1 MDLGAF
7 DFAATERRG
16 EPQVMVSL
24 LLYGYLT
31 GVRSSRD
38 IARHCIDD
46 PHFRWLAAGSRP
58 TQRDIVQFRL
68 RHRAAVRVVLVAA
81 LLRCHD
87 AGTVRL
93 DHIQLSAA
101 RRSGRA
107 AVLDERVSALL
118 ADAERIDATEDHVR
132 AAPRRR
138 APRALLAV
146 LLLALIFGGGYTV
159 AVHKRV
165 TLRVDGSAMTVSTLK
180 SRVSDVLRDNGFSV
194 SDRDD
199 LQPAG
204 DQPLQQS
211 ETIVLRRGRPLQL
224 STDGGPSAQVWTTAT
239 TVDEALAQL
248 SLSDA
253 LPTTASRTT
262 NIPLTGMALRVIT
275 AKNVRLDDGG
285 KTSERHL
292 AAANVGL
299 LLATIGAPLAPT
311 DKVVPAASTP
321 VTADMRVV
329 VTRIRT
335 RTVTQRMQVP
345 PQVYRV
351 ADPTMNMSRRVVE
364 DPGSPGTHDITFT
377 EVMVNGVAT
386 QRQVVRNAIT
396 TPARPTVLRVGAKP
410 GTEVPPV
417 RDGAAWD
424 AVARCESSGN
434 WAINTGNGFYG
445 GVQFDLNTWKRH
457 GGLRYAPR
465 ADLATREEQIAI
477 AEVTRAIQGR
487 GAWPVCG
494 AKLV

>member
-1 MDLGAF
+1 MD
-7 DFAATERRG
+7 AAE
-16 EPQVMVSL
+16 
-24 LLYGYLT
+24 
-31 GVRSSRD
+31 D
-38 IARHCIDD
+38 
-46 PHFRWLAAGSRP
+46 
-58 TQRDIVQFRL
+58 
-68 RHRAAVRVVLVAA
+68 VL
-81 LLRCHD
+81 
-87 AGTVRL
+87 
-93 DHIQLSAA
+93 
-101 RRSGRA
+101 
-107 AVLDERVSALL
+107 
-118 ADAERIDATEDHVR
+118 R

-138 APRALLAV
+138 APRAVLAV

-159 AVHKRV
+159 AVHKTV
-165 TLRVDGSAMTVSTLK
+165 TLRVDGSSMTVSTLK
-180 SRVSDVLRDNGFSV
+180 SKVSDVLRDNGFAV
-194 SDRDD
+194 TDRDE

-204 DQPLQQS
+204 DQPLRQS

-224 STDGGPSAQVWTTAT
+224 SADGGPSHRVWTTAT
-239 TVDEALAQL
+239 TVDEALTQL
-248 SLSDA
+248 SLGDA
-253 LPTTASRTT
+253 LPTTASR
-262 NIPLTGMALRVIT
+262 ISRLPLTGMALRVIT
-275 AKNVRLDDGG
+275 AKDVHLDDGG
-285 KTSERHL
+285 KAGERHV

-299 LLATIGAPLAPT
+299 LLTTIGAPLAPT

-321 VTADMRVV
+321 ITAGMRIV

-345 PQVYRV
+345 PQVYRI

-364 DPGSPGTHDITFT
+364 NPGSPGTHDITFT

-386 QRQVVRNAIT
+386 ERQVVRNAIT

-417 RDGAAWD
+417 RNGAAWD
-424 AVARCESSGN
+424 AVAKCESSGN

-445 GVQFDLNTWKRH
+445 GVQFDQNTWKRH

-477 AEVTRAIQGR
+477 AEVTKAKQGR